1 MASAIE
7 DLLETMRRLRGPGG
21 CPWDHEQTHQSLR
34 EPLMEE
40 VAELLDT
47 IDREDFAHM
56 REELGDVLLQ
66 VVFHSQ
72 IAAEA
77 GRFDFDAVAREINDK
92 LIRRHP
98 HVFGSGQLSDSA
110 AVLSQWEDIKAQ
122 EKKNGPEPVGRFK
135 RLPPAL
141 PALLQAWN
149 VAKQLQKFQIPL
161 DQVLADANGAVADS
175 KVDGTMTQATEG
187 NDPPLHSGQA
197 GEQLFRIVYAMRI
210 AGIEPESALRQFV
223 HGLVDKLNSDR

>member
-161 DQVLADANGAVADS
+161 DQVLADANGTVADS